1 MAEEHKC
8 YKCGKVIK
16 PGQAFKHLGKLYCC
30 GTCCKSSE
38 KKPANT
44 CEFC

>member
-8 YKCGKVIK
+8 YKCGKTIK
-16 PGQAFKHLGKLYCC
+16 PGQAYQHLGKLYCC
-30 GTCCKSSE
+30 GSCCKR
-38 KKPANT
+38 KDKPANT